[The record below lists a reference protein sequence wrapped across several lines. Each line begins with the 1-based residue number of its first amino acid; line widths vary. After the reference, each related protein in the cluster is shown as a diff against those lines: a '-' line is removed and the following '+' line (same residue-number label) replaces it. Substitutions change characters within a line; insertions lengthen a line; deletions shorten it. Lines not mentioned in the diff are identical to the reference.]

1 MKKALISIL
10 CAFLLSCLLALS
22 VFASGVADT
31 EQNQAQNQEITEG
44 VSDFSPNGWDLRD
57 YLIEKIAP
65 VLVGVLT
72 GVGALATTLGAIK
85 KSLSSLKDAKK
96 DLTDENAKNR
106 ELFLE
111 QSSQLVACGSKMEDT
126 SLAIEDL
133 SNKIDTLE
141 KQLYYLSEQSCSLA
155 KIVTIGF
162 LGDEKRVGSGT
173 GEKMML
179 LLENSQGLLNEISR
193 KIKELKKDEVK

>member
-10 CAFLLSCLLALS
+10 CAFLLSCLFALS
-22 VFASGVADT
+22 VFAGGAADT
-31 EQNQAQNQEITEG
+31 EQNQVQNQESTEG
-44 VSDFSPNGWDLRD
+44 VSDFSTSSWDLRD

-96 DLTDENAKNR
+96 DLTDENTKNR

-111 QSSQLVACGSKMEDT
+111 QSSRLVACGSKMEDT

-193 KIKELKKDEVK
+193 KIKELKKGEVE